1 MSRSVAVLRPEPGNA
16 ATAAAIEALGLT
28 AIRLPLFE
36 IHAIDWTP
44 PDVTRFD
51 ALLLTSANAP
61 RHAGPGLA
69 ALRRLPVHAVGEAT
83 AAAAHDAG
91 LEVVAVGDRNGAALV
106 AAAAA
111 NGVRRGLLL
120 GGRDRAVASD
130 PIIAEAIAV
139 YASDPVAVA
148 TEALDQLAGA
158 VALVHSPRA
167 ARRVAG
173 LVDRAGIDRR
183 TMRLAAISAAA
194 ADAAGDGWERI
205 AAAASPDDAALIA
218 LARALAD

>member
-1 MSRSVAVLRPEPGNA
+1 MSRAIAVLRPEPGNA
-16 ATAAAIEALGLT
+16 ATSAAIEALGLT

-44 PDVTRFD
+44 PEVSRFD
-51 ALLLTSANAP
+51 ALFLTSANAA
-61 RHAGPGLA
+61 RHAGPGLTG
-69 ALRRLPVHAVGEAT
+69 LRSLPVHAVGDAT
-83 AAAAHDAG
+83 ASAAREAG
-91 LEVVAVGDRNGAALV
+91 LQVVAAGDRDGAAMV

-111 NGVRRGLLL
+111 NGVGRALLL
-120 GGRDRAVASD
+120 GGRDRALGSD

-139 YASDPVAVA
+139 YASDPVDVGGQ
-148 TEALDQLAGA
+148 ALDQLAGS
-158 VALVHSPRA
+158 VVLVHSPRA
-167 ARRVAG
+167 ARRVAD

-205 AAAASPDDAALIA
+205 AAAASPDDTALIA

>member
-1 MSRSVAVLRPEPGNA
+1 MSRTIAVLRPEPGNA

-36 IHAIDWTP
+36 VRAIDWTP

-61 RHAGPGLA
+61 RHAGPALAGL
-69 ALRRLPVHAVGEAT
+69 RSLPVHAVGDAT
-83 AAAAHDAG
+83 AAEARAAG
-91 LEVVAVGDRNGAALV
+91 LKVVAVGDRDGAALV

-111 NGVRRGLLL
+111 SGVRRGLLL
-120 GGRDRAVASD
+120 GGRNRALARD

-139 YASDPVAVA
+139 YASEQLAIPV
-148 TEALDQLAGA
+148 EALEQLAGS
-158 VALVHSPRA
+158 VVLVHSPRA
-167 ARRVAG
+167 ARRVAD

-183 TMRLAAISAAA
+183 TMRLAAISATA
-194 ADAAGDGWERI
+194 ADAAGGDWERI

-218 LARALAD
+218 LAHTQAD

>member
-1 MSRSVAVLRPEPGNA
+1 MSRAIAVLRPEPGNA
-16 ATAAAIEALGLT
+16 ATSAAIEALGLS

-36 IHAIDWTP
+36 IHAIDWTSP
-44 PDVTRFD
+44 EVSRFD
-51 ALLLTSANAP
+51 ALFLTSANAA
-61 RHAGPGLA
+61 RHAGPGLTG
-69 ALRRLPVHAVGEAT
+69 LRSLPVHAVGDAT
-83 AAAAHDAG
+83 AAAAREAG
-91 LEVVAVGDRNGAALV
+91 LQVVAAGNRDGAAMV

-111 NGVRRGLLL
+111 NGVRRALLL
-120 GGRDRAVASD
+120 GGRDRALGSD

-139 YASDPVAVA
+139 YASDPVDVGGQ
-148 TEALDQLAGA
+148 ALDQLAGS
-158 VALVHSPRA
+158 VVLVHSPRA
-167 ARRVAG
+167 ARRVAD

-205 AAAASPDDAALIA
+205 AAAASPDDTALIA

>member
-1 MSRSVAVLRPEPGNA
+1 MSRAVAVLRPEPGNA

-91 LEVVAVGDRNGAALV
+91 LEVVAVGDRDGAALV

-205 AAAASPDDAALIA
+205 AAATSPDDAALIA

>member
-1 MSRSVAVLRPEPGNA
+1 MSRAIAVLRPEPGNT

-36 IHAIDWTP
+36 VHAIDWVA
-44 PDVTRFD
+44 PDASRFD

-69 ALRRLPVHAVGEAT
+69 GLRCLPVHAVGDAT
-83 AAAAHDAG
+83 AAAARNAG
-91 LEVVAVGDRNGAALV
+91 LEVVAVGDRDGAALV

-111 NGVRRGLLL
+111 SGVRRGLLL
-120 GGRDRAVASD
+120 GGRDRALASD

-139 YASDPVAVA
+139 YASDPMAIPA
-148 TEALDQLAGA
+148 EALDRLTGS
-158 VALVHSPRA
+158 VVMVHSPRA
-167 ARRVAG
+167 ARRVAD
-173 LVDRAGIDRR
+173 LIDRAGIDRR
-183 TMRLAAISAAA
+183 TVRLAAISAAA
-194 ADAAGDGWERI
+194 AQAAGDDWDRI
-205 AAAASPDDAALIA
+205 AAAATPDDAALTA

>member
-1 MSRSVAVLRPEPGNA
+1 MSRAVAVLRPEPGNA

-36 IHAIDWTP
+36 IHAIGWTP

-91 LEVVAVGDRNGAALV
+91 LEVVAVGDRDGAALV

-111 NGVRRGLLL
+111 RGVRRGLLL
-120 GGRDRAVASD
+120 GGRDRALGGD

-139 YASDPVAVA
+139 YASDPVAVPD
-148 TEALDQLAGA
+148 EALERLAGS
-158 VALVHSPRA
+158 VLLVHSPRA

-205 AAAASPDDAALIA
+205 AAAASPDDAASIA

>member
-1 MSRSVAVLRPEPGNA
+1 MSRAIAVLRPEPGNA

-61 RHAGPGLA
+61 RHAGPKLAGL
-69 ALRRLPVHAVGEAT
+69 RGLPVHAVGEAT
-83 AAAAHDAG
+83 AAAARDAG
-91 LEVVAVGDRNGAALV
+91 LKVVAVGDRDGAALI

-111 NGVRRGLLL
+111 DGVRRGLLL
-120 GGRDRAVASD
+120 AGRDRALAND

-139 YASDPVAVA
+139 YASDPVAVPV
-148 TEALDQLAGA
+148 EAIDQLAGS
-158 VALVHSPRA
+158 VVLLHSPRA
-167 ARRVAG
+167 ARRIAD
-173 LVDRAGIDRR
+173 LIDRVGIDRR
-183 TMRLAAISAAA
+183 TVRLAAISAAA
-194 ADAAGDGWERI
+194 ADAAGGDWEHV
-205 AAAASPDDAALIA
+205 AAAATPDDAALTA